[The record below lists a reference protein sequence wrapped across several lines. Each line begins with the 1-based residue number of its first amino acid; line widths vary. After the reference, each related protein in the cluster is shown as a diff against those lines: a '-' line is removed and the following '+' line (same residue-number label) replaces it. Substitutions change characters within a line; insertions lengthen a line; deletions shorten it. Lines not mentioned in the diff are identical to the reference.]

1 MRRAFVLTARVFFIA
16 LMLASATG
24 KLLNMPGFYDI
35 VRNYHMVPEPLLIP
49 SAWALTLFELALGV
63 TLVSTAWRQVVWC
76 LVPLHLFYLAGL
88 SQALLRG
95 LHLSNCGCFGVY
107 WARPLTPYS
116 IVEDLVLLSLAVLF
130 YRLSRSP
137 MNHGQTA

>member
-1 MRRAFVLTARVFFIA
+1 MRRLFVITARVFFIA

-24 KLLNMPGFYDI
+24 KLLDMPGFYDI
-35 VRNYHMVPEPLLIP
+35 VRSYKMVPELLLIP
-49 SAWALTLFELALGV
+49 SAWALTLFELAMGIALI
-63 TLVSTAWRQVVWC
+63 SKAWQQVVWC
-76 LVPLHLFYLAGL
+76 LIPLHLFYLAGL

-116 IVEDLVLLSLAVLF
+116 IVEDVVLLSLAVLF
-130 YRLSRSP
+130 YALSKPRV
-137 MNHGQTA
+137 QA

>member
-1 MRRAFVLTARVFFIA
+1 MRRLFVITARVFFIA

-24 KLLNMPGFYDI
+24 KLLDMPGFYDI
-35 VRNYHMVPEPLLIP
+35 VRSYKMVPELLLIP
-49 SAWALTLFELALGV
+49 SAWALTLFELAMGIALI
-63 TLVSTAWRQVVWC
+63 SKAWQQVVWC
-76 LVPLHLFYLAGL
+76 LIPLHLFYLAGL

-116 IVEDLVLLSLAVLF
+116 IVEDVVLLSFAVLF
-130 YRLSRSP
+130 YALSKPRV
-137 MNHGQTA
+137 QA

>member
-35 VRNYHMVPEPLLIP
+35 VRNYHMAPEPLLIP
-49 SAWALTLFELALGV
+49 SAWALTLFELAMGIALASPV
-63 TLVSTAWRQVVWC
+63 WRQVVWC

-116 IVEDLVLLSLAVLF
+116 IVEDVVLLSLAVLF
-130 YRLSRSP
+130 YRLSKPQVEHEQS
-137 MNHGQTA
+137 A